1 VSLRR
6 LTLRLIMRKLQSLL
20 AELLTLNPAERIQLA
35 EDLWDNASA
44 SPESMPGLTA
54 AQLKEIERRLIERSR
69 DPTSAISWEQVRMR
83 LWKRLSA

>member
-1 VSLRR
+1 MS
-6 LTLRLIMRKLQSLL
+6 KLESLL
-20 AELLTLNPAERIQLA
+20 AELLKLNPAERIQLA
-35 EDLWDNASA
+35 DDLWDSVSA

-54 AQLKEIERRLIERSR
+54 AQLKEIERRLIEHSR